1 MTRLSSL
8 VCSELSYFGA
18 AGRLLWRPQGTRFQ
32 LSADGLE
39 SLDALEGAQV
49 LFAADSRRAH
59 NDDSYDEVFLANY
72 QRIVALLSRLLGSR
86 ARAEEVASEVFWRA
100 YRGTLRWEDGRLG
113 GWLYRTATNLGIE
126 EIRSRAR
133 RERYEE
139 AAVQQRTTDPRTPL
153 EELLNAERAARVRSV
168 LASLKTWQA
177 RILILR
183 SSGLSYIELA
193 QAMRIKPGSVG
204 TMLARAEAK
213 FRRQYTETYGAE
225 E

>member
-1 MTRLSSL
+1 MTCLCSL
-8 VCSELSYFGA
+8 ICTSGCHISVPPGVYFE
-18 AGRLLWRPQGTRFQ
+18 RPQGARFQ

-39 SLDALEGAQV
+39 SLDALVFG
-49 LFAADSRRAH
+49 RAH

-72 QRIVALLSRLLGSR
+72 QRIVALLSRLLGNR

-100 YRGTLRWEDGRLG
+100 YRGTLRWEDGRLS

-139 AAVQQRTTDPRTPL
+139 AAVQQRPTDPRTPL

-177 RILILR
+177 RILVLR
-183 SSGLSYIELA
+183 SSGLSYVELA

-204 TMLARAEAK
+204 TMLARAEAQ
-213 FRRQYTETYGAE
+213 FRRQYTQTYGAE